1 VFEDTGVKMKTI
13 LASVLVL
20 LSLNVM
26 AADLPADKK
35 AALDKQ
41 IETVK
46 TWAASKAIVDAVKA
60 SNTAPE
66 GKDMT
71 QDKWAKLSVLD
82 PVVRGFTK
90 NAAAEELKKT
100 KGPAVTE
107 AFVNNS
113 AGIKVAF
120 LAKTSNWSHKGK
132 PKHDDPMAGKNWIG
146 KVEVDES
153 SGKSQVQVA
162 VPVSDGGAVIG
173 SLVIGFSVD
182 DLK

>member
-1 VFEDTGVKMKTI
+1 MKTI
-13 LASVLVL
+13 LASILVF

-46 TWAASKAIVDAVKA
+46 TWAANKAIVDAVKA
-60 SNTAPE
+60 SNAAPE
-66 GKDMT
+66 SKDMT

-90 NAAAEELKKT
+90 NPAAEELKKA

-107 AFVNNS
+107 AFLNNS
-113 AGIKVAF
+113 SGTKVAF

-153 SGKSQVQVA
+153 SGKSQIQVA

-173 SLVIGFSVD
+173 SLVVGFSVD